1 MKRYFIYI
9 IMVVATLVVGCTTD
23 QTETP
28 PMVEVGDIEVTYSVD
43 GEEIELLSATPQ
55 GQILTVNVNINYPG
69 IYWTPTSD
77 KEWCQVVEEP
87 HYGNGTF
94 KLNLAANTGFYAR
107 EEATITFT
115 AGEYKESVLKVTQ
128 EGNVFFIDKHYTTL
142 TKGAATT
149 SFKLSTPYEF
159 EFEASDWISTQ
170 IASQTTANDASGRP
184 YYEYSVNANIAEN
197 TADSRFGHLYIK
209 RKGESEVVES
219 IHFWQYGTDVEYDN
233 NGNIL
238 IAAQSANPFEVRIPT
253 ALVENVTNP
262 SWAAL
267 TVVNNDD
274 ETTSY
279 LFTCEDN
286 PSDASHIRDLE
297 VEFSLF
303 GNEAISLSFV
313 KQNYYDV
320 GGIISGHGL
329 ALLAK
334 TFNEGGNCD
343 RWKTDGKLV
352 ILNDIDMADITEW
365 TPIGT
370 ATKPFDLEFDGGG
383 KKILNFKGRN
393 PFFGTCSGA
402 TISNF
407 VFDESCELSI
417 AGNVSGNQ
425 NLAPLASAITNKTVI
440 TECIVNVNLAFDNM
454 KATTNI
460 SLYVGGLVARADATS
475 SITNSKYYGTI
486 SLPEDSATS
495 TTSTSQGNLF
505 VGGIVSHTLGT
516 VESCTFGGTISHNAT
531 IRTVYIGGVTACC
544 ESGSILKA
552 NNCNGTIAYNSP
564 RKVAGLNDASRFNYS
579 GGIVGQANGGEIEGN
594 TFNGRI
600 TSTSSI
606 KTVYLG
612 GIVGRLYGGATVL
625 KNNSTSRSSKIIM
638 TGAARYTGLGGLVA
652 LLDANTGG
660 YSLDFTNDTGS
671 FEGMISGGSASDA
684 FEAGNCYM
692 GGIIGESDAS
702 LTLVAPKWSGS
713 IDVDHTADVTW
724 YNLAAGGIVG
734 AVGKYS
740 AKDTPVA
747 STATISGAVASG
759 EITVSSSKNNVKTAR
774 ASVGGI
780 LGWNNGGLTLTD
792 SSFTGSATWLSADA
806 RQNSQVYIMGGLVGS
821 VDAGNS
827 TISNC
832 HNQGVVFN
840 WHYNNNGPAN
850 TGVTIYTYNY
860 TGGIIGAYGCV
871 ATTSGKLTME
881 NCSCNS
887 ALSSYRG
894 GIGGMA
900 GYVANATINNCR
912 FTGGMTL
919 NQDLGQ
925 YNSIFGGVVGIA
937 AANTTIS
944 NCVVRADMNGM
955 YAGSC
960 PLNGGGLVAI
970 MKSGAVV
977 ENCKFY
983 GNVDLGELHKDEI
996 DEYCGGLVG
1005 HAESGAVV
1013 RDCAYGGYVRS
1024 VYVNSDELAVQHALG
1039 TATVSKLP
1047 SEGTATNITHWN
1059 GEE

>member
-1 MKRYFIYI
+1 
-9 IMVVATLVVGCTTD
+9 MVVATLFVGCTTD
-23 QTETP
+23 QTDNP
-28 PMVEVGDIEVTYSVD
+28 PMVEVGNIEVAYSLE
-43 GEEIELLSATPQ
+43 GEEVDAIALTPQ
-55 GQILTVNVNINYPG
+55 GQIVEVGVTINFPG

-77 KEWCQVVEEP
+77 KEWCKVVEEK
-87 HYGNGTF
+87 HFGNGTF
-94 KLNLAANTGFYAR
+94 RLQIAANTGFYSR

-128 EGNVFFIDKHYTTL
+128 EGNVFFVDKHYAAI
-142 TKGAATT
+142 TKAENTT
-149 SFKLSTPYEF
+149 SLEISTPYEY
-159 EFEASDWISTQ
+159 ELASSDWITTEV
-170 IASQTTANDASGRP
+170 ASQSTATDASGKS
-184 YYEYSVNANIAEN
+184 YNIITVNVKSAEN
-197 TADSRFGHLYIK
+197 ADDSRFGVVNIK
-209 RKGESEVVES
+209 RKGTDEVIESFH
-219 IHFWQYGTDVEYDN
+219 IWQFGTNVDYDN
-233 NGNIL
+233 DGNIL
-238 IAAQSANPFEVRIPT
+238 IAAQNAEPFEIRIP
-253 ALVENVTNP
+253 ANLVEEVTNP
-262 SWAAL
+262 EWTTL
-267 TVVNNDD
+267 TTVQNDD
-274 ETTSY
+274 NSVSY

-286 PSDASHIRDLE
+286 PSDALHIRDFA
-297 VEFSLF
+297 VKFSLF
-303 GNEAISLSFV
+303 GNEEISFPFV

-334 TFNEGGNCD
+334 TYNEGGNCD
-343 RWKTDGKLV
+343 RWKTDGKLM
-352 ILNDIDMADITEW
+352 ILNDIDMADVENW
-365 TPIGT
+365 VPIGT
-370 ATKPFDLEFDGGG
+370 STTKFTGEFDGNF
-383 KKILNFKGRN
+383 KKIMNFKGSQ
-393 PFFGTCSGA
+393 PFFGYCSEA
-402 TISNF
+402 QISNF

-425 NLAPLASAITNKTVI
+425 NLAPLASTITNNTVI
-440 TECIVNVNLAFDNM
+440 TECIVNANLAFDNM

-516 VESCTFGGTISHNAT
+516 VEGCTFGGTISHNAT

-544 ESGSILKA
+544 EDGSILKA

-579 GGIVGQANGGEIEGN
+579 GGIVGQANGGEIDSN
-594 TFNGRI
+594 AFNGRI
-600 TSTSSI
+600 TSTSSV

-625 KNNSTSRSSKIIM
+625 KNNSTSRSSRIIM

-652 LLDANTGG
+652 MVDVNTGG
-660 YSLDFTNDTGS
+660 YSLDFTNDAGS

-684 FEAGNCYM
+684 FESCNCYM
-692 GGIIGESDAS
+692 GGIIGESDAN

-713 IDVDHTADVTW
+713 IDVDHTSDVTW

-759 EITVSSSKNNVKTAR
+759 EIAVSSSKNNVKTAR
-774 ASVGGI
+774 ASIGGI

-840 WHYNNNGPAN
+840 WHYNNNGPSN

-871 ATTSGKLTME
+871 ATTSGELTME

-983 GNVDLGELHKDEI
+983 GNVDLGELHKDEL

-1005 HAESGAVV
+1005 HAESGAIV

-1024 VYVNSDELAVQHALG
+1024 VYVNSDELAVQQALG

-1047 SEGTATNITHWN
+1047 SEGTATNITYWN
-1059 GEE
+1059 GQE